1 MSDQS
6 TSAPPQRRTFLMV
19 LPLIAF
25 IALAL
30 LFWFRL
36 GSGDP
41 SRIPSALIGRPAPQ
55 TTLPPL
61 EGLQA
66 DNARGAR
73 ASIPPRSRARSA
85 SSMSGRPGACP
96 ATTRRRS

>member
-1 MSDQS
+1 MSDQP

-55 TTLPPL
+55 TALPPL

-66 DNARGAR
+66 D
-73 ASIPPRSRARSA
+73 SA
-85 SSMSGRPGACP
+85 QVPGLDP
-96 ATTRRRS
+96 AAFKRQGQPGQCLGVLVRTLS

>member
-1 MSDQS
+1 MSEQS

-25 IALAL
+25 IGLAL

-41 SRIPSALIGRPAPQ
+41 REFRLR
-55 TTLPPL
+55 
-61 EGLQA
+61 
-66 DNARGAR
+66 
-73 ASIPPRSRARSA
+73 
-85 SSMSGRPGACP
+85 
-96 ATTRRRS
+96 